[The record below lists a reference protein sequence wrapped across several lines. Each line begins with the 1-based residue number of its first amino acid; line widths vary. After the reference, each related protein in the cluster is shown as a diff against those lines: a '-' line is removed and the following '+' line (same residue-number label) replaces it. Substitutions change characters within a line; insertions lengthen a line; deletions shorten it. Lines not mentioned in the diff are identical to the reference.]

1 MMRQCMRK
9 PCRISVPFCEPNVP
23 DIVLAVGYGI
33 LKSEVFMNDM
43 RSLVKR
49 AIKSV
54 QSGIRWR
61 HDSAAQHL
69 VKRKAR
75 RQLPANATLA
85 AYEQIITTI
94 VHDPQAR
101 VFVYWHDQRAYP
113 TVVSVIGGEHWLVM
127 LDESGFLESAFV
139 IDRPER
145 YLRGRSENRICGIMM
160 ATMPF

>member
-1 MMRQCMRK
+1 
-9 PCRISVPFCEPNVP
+9 
-23 DIVLAVGYGI
+23 
-33 LKSEVFMNDM
+33 MNDV
-43 RSLVKR
+43 RTLVKH

-61 HDSAAQHL
+61 HDGAAKHL
-69 VKRKAR
+69 AKRKAR

-85 AYEQIITTI
+85 DYEQIITTI

-101 VFVYWHDQRAYP
+101 VFVYWYNQRAYP

-127 LDESGFLESAFV
+127 PDEGGFLESAFV

-145 YLRGRSENRICGIMM
+145 YLMRSQFQESGMLEEILR
-160 ATMPF
+160 